1 MLFFSSFV
9 YQSSKI
15 AWEQGFCLVYY
26 ILGTWSKAGAWYI
39 FDEKIKE
46 KMNIVPMS
54 YLFSSSSTFP
64 LACYEGGEKE
74 T

>member
-1 MLFFSSFV
+1 MLFFSSIV

-15 AWEQGFCLVYY
+15 AWEQGFCLV
-26 ILGTWSKAGAWYI
+26 WRNAGAWYI